1 MSQYAKGVVLVMVAG
16 LLWSFIGL
24 VVRHIEEAGTLAV
37 VFWRSA
43 GLLPVIALYMAWQGG
58 GFANRFRAMGWAGLI
73 AGLGITTAY
82 LGAIYALQRTTVA
95 NAVFLYSTAPFFT
108 AILAR
113 IALGERVRPVTWGA
127 MALAGLGIYVMIG
140 GEVSAQGAW
149 AGNLAALASAFG
161 FAVFAVALRSGR
173 VSDMMPANLGGAVIS
188 MVAAALLA
196 PALGQSMAIN
206 GTDLL
211 LAFGM
216 GVVILG
222 GGMMAFTFGS
232 RHLPAA
238 EMTLLSGIENVLAP
252 IWVWAILGESVGK
265 GTLIGGAMVMAAV
278 TANALIAARDDRT
291 S

>member
-1 MSQYAKGVVLVMVAG
+1 MSLHAKGVALVLTAG
-16 LLWSFIGL
+16 VLWSFIGL
-24 VVRHIEEAGTLAV
+24 VVRYIDSAGTLAV

-43 GLLPVIALYMAWQGG
+43 GMLPVIVGYLCWQGG
-58 GFANRFRAMGWAGLI
+58 GLVPRFRAMGWAGLI
-73 AGLGITTAY
+73 AGLGITMAY

-113 IALGERVRPVTWGA
+113 LALGEKVRPITWAA
-127 MALAGLGIYVMIG
+127 MVLAGLGIYVMIG
-140 GEVSAQGAW
+140 GEVSVEGAIW
-149 AGNLAALASAFG
+149 GNLAALASAFG
-161 FAVFAVALRSGR
+161 FAIFAVALRSGR

-188 MVAAALLA
+188 MLAAAALA
-196 PALGQSMAIN
+196 PALGQSIAV
-206 GTDLL
+206 TTPDLA

-222 GGMMAFTFGS
+222 GGMIAFTLGS

-252 IWVWAILGESVGK
+252 LWVWALLGESVGQA
-265 GTLIGGAMVMAAV
+265 TLIGGAMVLAAV
-278 TANALIAARDDRT
+278 MGNALIGARADR
-291 S
+291 